1 MTKEVSIG
9 EALTVKPVAAALIS
23 IRLTPA
29 SSRPPLCTPSGASRK
44 TGCGRYLFLAAD
56 GYLLRCF
63 DSGTDPIRSF
73 DGGRVGVWGRA
84 AQSRA
89 NVLDNLRNYER
100 LCGQRIPQTLSLV
113 RFLCGHKK

>member
-1 MTKEVSIG
+1 MYPFRR
-9 EALTVKPVAAALIS
+9 KPEDRQWTIF
-23 IRLTPA
+23 I
-29 SSRPPLCTPSGASRK
+29 
-44 TGCGRYLFLAAD
+44 YAAD

-63 DSGTDPIRSF
+63 DSGTDPIRFF